1 MLKFITNMAMLIAY
15 FVFLEMLDLSENSTR
30 TLLVYGAVWVT
41 FLIYINQFIDNNSNG
56 NKG

>member
-1 MLKFITNMAMLIAY
+1 MAMLIAY